1 MWIQHSQHNKLK
13 GLSSD
18 ARTPVLQFLQARP
31 TLIRTLK
38 RDSPHLEEA
47 FKLAVDAIGQPYETE
62 QWETLAEILMEA
74 CIANP
79 AASMELHEVLYGV
92 ITPAGNGFSWGQNA
106 LKKLM
111 SPITSIVGFGQQAF
125 RNNQPR
131 DFKQSVS
138 QSESDSDDFLIGTS
152 RSDSMESQSQAE
164 APAPSAAAARLPA
177 RHASVSI
184 NEPAPASER
193 LGAADVSPLAKSAVS
208 SNVPAKSGSPSL
220 STTDKGKRIASTP
233 SHPLEQHTGSTAPV
247 PAHKPA
253 TPAVQASPSDAAS
266 SQQTADARKQP
277 NAASSSGRLQP
288 TVSESK
294 QLETQEAAQAPE
306 ASSSQAQ
313 AVHDERFDQSDAE
326 KQRQSAAGSSTTSS
340 DGDCK
345 PPPLETLRRKRRE
358 RPSSIPIPADAS
370 SASTTLS
377 PRGPSKRASTAG
389 KPPLHPSPLDTGAD
403 QEPWFPM
410 PIRTPRVSLALPSQD
425 RSPKRRVPLDPFLA
439 SLPDPKKMTE
449 KELLEFDFGAIERR
463 LEELS
468 RKNKTGKYPLP
479 SFSPPKGLGPDFSP
493 SASAAASVADAF
505 NKYDELDTE
514 DLPSLSSWLAD
525 TESTLRDPDWGASL
539 GPTDVPLM
547 NGLPPPSVLQAQL
560 RELTSQASVIPSRLD
575 QLKLRKVPTASSPE
589 SPSTVQ
595 SKNSPDAVPEVLP
608 AAAAATGTASNEKEE
623 ADALLVE
630 LMEPAQR
637 QPYREFKRDMEE
649 RAKAREAARLRGIH
663 TTLPDLAPGAVPSL
677 EAARNAL
684 ETFQK
689 ERMATVG
696 SVSEPLARAQAQLA
710 ELEVSLAKDRQ
721 QPLPWAELE
730 ASLRE
735 RNSPPTRDS
744 AARITDAAKPHL
756 EAARRSR
763 EARKAAWAAYKEKDS
778 LLPED
783 FKRRMDEVY
792 NPSEEHTAAV
802 AAAVKLGVEDFK
814 SGRVANRSEAVRAR
828 VSEVYKRRDPLL
840 QFPKDRVPYQA
851 EASEGPSSAFDYRSS
866 DQISP
871 PPEVFKSSL
880 PTVAEGSSVT
890 HLDPEVDIP
899 DPLDL
904 SPPLGSVPMLPGLR
918 GIQRPTMRP
927 SKPRGARPGRGPV
940 PVPSTTHPEARPYG
954 VARSSLA
961 LREQAQLQVEQPGAL
976 LMPPRHKSASSDKCA
991 EKLPTPE
998 AAVNLLAQVHSAEK
1012 RFETTLPYGKP
1023 PIPIVTAATVLG
1035 ADAVDQTMVA
1045 KFVKESALVPQNPAK
1060 PAFKSAAQGS
1070 IPQAGLASP
1079 QAASHDT
1086 EPAVAAAAATVS
1098 EPAADA
1104 AAPAAR
1110 KAKKVKAAGTQ
1121 PSSSVAQPQAQ
1132 APAASQPAGLPTQSP
1147 SDARA
1152 EQSGVPA
1159 ATQPAFKDQAA
1170 PVPTAAVASASA
1182 APIAAVP
1189 SASSATATASSAV
1202 QPEAHLVRPE
1212 AATEGSLSPP
1222 DADPSSPTGEQASAS
1237 KQGKQRMG
1245 KKQREKQRQEAAAKA
1260 LEDARIQAE
1269 QDAEQA
1275 AKDAAR
1281 AAKDAEYAEKRRI
1294 IQENVDKAKRNESEA
1309 AAALAAAKAIEDAAK
1324 QAAPAASEVEDAAA
1338 QAAAEEAKQA
1348 KKQAKKQRKREEAK
1362 AAKLALAAKVADE
1375 QQADATQAQD
1385 QAGPSASAAASE
1397 AAVPAAAAP
1406 VQSAS
1411 GKATLQPAQPADQNI
1426 STVQSAA
1433 AADSHQCTPSRAG
1446 NDSLQLASPA
1456 VPLEAHCSLPDN
1468 LRPRPKPGKKG
1479 ERQGKA
1485 KNAPVAMPDVDVE
1498 PSSEEPSG
1506 SQQQQ
1511 QPSEAGTSQASSDFN
1526 AFLDSIGQQQQQ
1538 SVFAAQ
1544 EDYRSA
1550 LHDQREESADN
1561 WTTVNGPQQRRQPA
1575 EAVQESEED
1584 WIAVSGAQQHRHSAE
1599 ADHASAE
1606 PWTTVA
1612 SHQQQRHPIESQ
1624 EVYAYAHQED
1634 NGSELPMDSDQH
1646 DNGPIGLALLDGP
1659 PQRRRG
1665 TRAGKRHKKRYGD
1678 AAQRAQAQAVR
1689 DYVHAST
1696 WSDNDSD
1703 STAGDRLQAHHPRTP
1718 LAAGHT
1724 TSDIGSPVRAS
1735 SGPAPPPGLHR
1746 MNWAAAAR
1754 GGDGAGALPKEGAD
1768 AIVRQLKAQ
1777 QEEEAAK
1784 AAELDL
1790 GERPKPKPRN
1800 ASVGSAANRAPRVP
1814 AASDEAVVAAHNAA
1828 LAATAGIVQKQPRRP
1843 KETSASAA
1851 ASPAPWGYTGDEA
1864 AEGSGDGMWE
1874 TAEPPSAG
1882 SAWEQPKQGRKSR
1895 QEPAPEAVPLPAPAV
1910 AAPNADLAI
1919 PAAELAEILHEELE
1933 ENFCCPLTLDILQ
1946 DPVKAADGRTYERE
1960 DITKWLREH
1969 DTSPMTNMPMLNK
1982 ELAPDRELIRK
1993 MERLQRRITAAER
2006 RAEGD
2011 AA

>member
-1 MWIQHSQHNKLK
+1 MWIQPSQRNKLK

-31 TLIRTLK
+31 TLIRTLQ
-38 RDSPHLEEA
+38 RDSPHLGEA
-47 FKLAVDAIGQPYETE
+47 FKLAPYETE

-92 ITPAGNGFSWGQNA
+92 ITPAGHGFWGQNA
-106 LKKLM
+106 FKKLM
-111 SPITSIVGFGQQAF
+111 SPLSSIVGFGQQAF

-131 DFKQSVS
+131 DLKQSVS
-138 QSESDSDDFLIGTS
+138 QSDSEDFQIGTS
-152 RSDSMESQSQAE
+152 RSDSMESQPQTE
-164 APAPSAAAARLPA
+164 IPAASAARSKLPPK
-177 RHASVSI
+177 HASVSI
-184 NEPAPASER
+184 NGPAPASDR

-208 SNVPAKSGSPSL
+208 SNVPAKSELPSI
-220 STTDKGKRIASTP
+220 STTDKRKRTASTP
-233 SHPLEQHTGSTAPV
+233 SHPLEQHMGSTAPV
-247 PAHKPA
+247 PVPKPGKPA
-253 TPAVQASPSDAAS
+253 AQASLSAAAS
-266 SQQTADARKQP
+266 SQQAADARKQP
-277 NAASSSGRLQP
+277 NAASSSGRQQP

-306 ASSSQAQ
+306 ASSSQPQ
-313 AVHDERFDQSDAE
+313 AVHDERTNQSDAE
-326 KQRQSAAGSSTTSS
+326 KQRQSAAGSCTTSS
-340 DGDCK
+340 AGEFK
-345 PPPLETLRRKRRE
+345 PTPLETIRQKRRE
-358 RPSSIPIPADAS
+358 RPTSIPIPADAS
-370 SASTTLS
+370 CASPTLS
-377 PRGPSKRASTAG
+377 PRGSSKRALTAA
-389 KPPLHPSPLDTGAD
+389 KPPLHPSPLDARAD

-410 PIRTPRVSLALPSQD
+410 PVRTSRMSLALPSQD

-463 LEELS
+463 LDELS
-468 RKNKTGKYPLP
+468 RKNKTGRYATPPKGSGP
-479 SFSPPKGLGPDFSP
+479 SFSA
-493 SASAAASVADAF
+493 SASSATPLTDAC
-505 NKYDELDTE
+505 NKYSELDTD

-525 TESTLRDPDWGASL
+525 TEATLRDPDWGASL
-539 GPTDVPLM
+539 GSMDVPLM

-560 RELTSQASVIPSRLD
+560 RELTSQASVFPSRLD
-575 QLKLRKVPTASSPE
+575 QLKFRKVPTASSSE
-589 SPSTVQ
+589 SASTVQ
-595 SKNSPDAVPEVLP
+595 SKDSPAAMPEVLP
-608 AAAAATGTASNEKEE
+608 AAATATASASSDKEE
-623 ADALLVE
+623 GDQLLEE

-649 RAKAREAARLRGIH
+649 RAKAREAARLRGIS

-677 EAARNAL
+677 GAARNAL

-730 ASLRE
+730 ATLQG
-735 RNSPPTRDS
+735 RNGPPTHDS
-744 AARITDAAKPHL
+744 TTRITDAVKPQV
-756 EAARRSR
+756 EAARRSS

-778 LLPED
+778 HLPED

-802 AAAVKLGVEDFK
+802 AVAVKLGVEDFK

-840 QFPKDRVPYQA
+840 RFPKDPVPSQA
-851 EASEGPSSAFDYRSS
+851 EASEGPSSTFSAYRSS
-866 DQISP
+866 GQISP
-871 PPEVFKSSL
+871 TPEVFKPSL

-918 GIQRPTMRP
+918 GIQRPAMRP
-927 SKPRGARPGRGPV
+927 SQPRGARPGRGPV

-961 LREQAQLQVEQPGAL
+961 LREQAQLQAEQPGAL
-976 LMPPRHKSASSDKCA
+976 LMPPRHKSASSDKCP

-1012 RFETTLPYGKP
+1012 RFETTLPNGKP
-1023 PIPIVTAATVLG
+1023 PTPIVTAAAVLG

-1045 KFVKESALVPQNPAK
+1045 KFVKETALVPQKPTRPAPK
-1060 PAFKSAAQGS
+1060 ASKSAAPGS
-1070 IPQAGLASP
+1070 TPQAGSASP
-1079 QAASHDT
+1079 QAASLATVAEH
-1086 EPAVAAAAATVS
+1086 PVAAAATTIS

-1104 AAPAAR
+1104 AAPAPR
-1110 KAKKVKAAGTQ
+1110 KSKKVKAAGTQ

-1147 SDARA
+1147 SEARA
-1152 EQSGVPA
+1152 EQSVVPA

-1170 PVPTAAVASASA
+1170 PVSAAAVASASA
-1182 APIAAVP
+1182 VPVAAVP
-1189 SASSATATASSAV
+1189 SASSTATSSSPV
-1202 QPEAHLVRPE
+1202 QPGAPLVRSE
-1212 AATEGSLSPP
+1212 VATEGSLTPP

-1260 LEDARIQAE
+1260 VEDARIKAE

-1275 AKDAAR
+1275 AKDAAQ

-1294 IQENVDKAKRNESEA
+1294 IQENVDKVKRNEKQTGA
-1309 AAALAAAKAIEDAAK
+1309 TLAAVKAIEDAANAAK

-1362 AAKLALAAKVADE
+1362 AAKLALAAKVVD
-1375 QQADATQAQD
+1375 QQQVDVTQAQD
-1385 QAGPSASAAASE
+1385 QAGPSDPATASE
-1397 AAVPAAAAP
+1397 AAVPAIVVGLQP
-1406 VQSAS
+1406 AS
-1411 GKATLQPAQPADQNI
+1411 GKAAQQSAQPADQN
-1426 STVQSAA
+1426 TGMVQSVA
-1433 AADSHQCTPSRAG
+1433 AADSHSTTPSRASS
-1446 NDSLQLASPA
+1446 DSLQLASPA
-1456 VPLEAHCSLPDN
+1456 VPSEAHSSLPDN
-1468 LRPRPKPGKKG
+1468 LRPKPKPGKKC
-1479 ERQGKA
+1479 EKPGKA
-1485 KNAPVAMPDVDVE
+1485 KNAPVAVLHVDTE
-1498 PSSEEPSG
+1498 PSSEEPSS

-1526 AFLDSIGQQQQQ
+1526 AFLDSIGQQQQ

-1550 LHDQREESADN
+1550 LHDQHEDSADS
-1561 WTTVNGPQQRRQPA
+1561 WTTVNGHQQHRQPA

-1584 WIAVSGAQQHRHSAE
+1584 WIAVSGAQQHRHTAD

-1612 SHQQQRHPIESQ
+1612 SHQQQRHPVESQ
-1624 EVYAYAHQED
+1624 DIHAYAHQED
-1634 NGSELPMDSDQH
+1634 NGSELPADGDQH
-1646 DNGPIGLALLDGP
+1646 DNGPIGLALLEGGP

-1724 TSDIGSPVRAS
+1724 TSDSPARAG

-1746 MNWAAAAR
+1746 MDWAAAAR
-1754 GGDGAGALPKEGAD
+1754 GGDGALPKEGAD

-1790 GERPKPKPRN
+1790 GSRPKPKPR
-1800 ASVGSAANRAPRVP
+1800 AGPVGSAPNRAPRVP
-1814 AASDEAVVAAHNAA
+1814 AASDEAVAAANAAA
-1828 LAATAGIVQKQPRRP
+1828 LAATAGIVRSQTRRSKQ
-1843 KETSASAA
+1843 ASAAVA

-1874 TAEPPSAG
+1874 TAESPSIG
-1882 SAWEQPKQGRKSR
+1882 NAWEQPKQGRKSR
-1895 QEPAPEAVPLPAPAV
+1895 QDPALEAVPLPAPNV
-1910 AAPNADLAI
+1910 AAPNADFVI
-1919 PAAELAEILHEELE
+1919 PAADLAEILHEELE

-1946 DPVKAADGRTYERE
+1946 DPVKAADGRTYERK
-1960 DITKWLREH
+1960 DITDWLSKH
-1969 DTSPMTNMPMLNK
+1969 DTSPMTNVPMPNK

-1993 MERLQRRITAAER
+1993 MERLQRRIAAAEK
-2006 RAEGD
+2006 RAAGE

>member
-92 ITPAGNGFSWGQNA
+92 ITPA
-106 LKKLM
+106 
-111 SPITSIVGFGQQAF
+111 
-125 RNNQPR
+125 
-131 DFKQSVS
+131 
-138 QSESDSDDFLIGTS
+138 
-152 RSDSMESQSQAE
+152 
-164 APAPSAAAARLPA
+164 
-177 RHASVSI
+177 
-184 NEPAPASER
+184 ER

-689 ERMATVG
+689 ERMAT
-696 SVSEPLARAQAQLA
+696 
-710 ELEVSLAKDRQ
+710 
-721 QPLPWAELE
+721 
-730 ASLRE
+730 
-735 RNSPPTRDS
+735 
-744 AARITDAAKPHL
+744 
-756 EAARRSR
+756 
-763 EARKAAWAAYKEKDS
+763 EKDS

-1070 IPQAGLASP
+1070 IPQAG
-1079 QAASHDT
+1079 
-1086 EPAVAAAAATVS
+1086 
-1098 EPAADA
+1098 
-1104 AAPAAR
+1104 
-1110 KAKKVKAAGTQ
+1110 
-1121 PSSSVAQPQAQ
+1121 
-1132 APAASQPAGLPTQSP
+1132 
-1147 SDARA
+1147 
-1152 EQSGVPA
+1152 
-1159 ATQPAFKDQAA
+1159 
-1170 PVPTAAVASASA
+1170 
-1182 APIAAVP
+1182 
-1189 SASSATATASSAV
+1189 
-1202 QPEAHLVRPE
+1202 
-1212 AATEGSLSPP
+1212 
-1222 DADPSSPTGEQASAS
+1222 
-1237 KQGKQRMG
+1237 
-1245 KKQREKQRQEAAAKA
+1245 
-1260 LEDARIQAE
+1260 
-1269 QDAEQA
+1269 
-1275 AKDAAR
+1275 
-1281 AAKDAEYAEKRRI
+1281 
-1294 IQENVDKAKRNESEA
+1294 NESEA

-1362 AAKLALAAKVADE
+1362 AAKLALAAK
-1375 QQADATQAQD
+1375 
-1385 QAGPSASAAASE
+1385 
-1397 AAVPAAAAP
+1397 
-1406 VQSAS
+1406 
-1411 GKATLQPAQPADQNI
+1411 
-1426 STVQSAA
+1426 
-1433 AADSHQCTPSRAG
+1433 
-1446 NDSLQLASPA
+1446 
-1456 VPLEAHCSLPDN
+1456 
-1468 LRPRPKPGKKG
+1468 
-1479 ERQGKA
+1479 
-1485 KNAPVAMPDVDVE
+1485 
-1498 PSSEEPSG
+1498 
-1506 SQQQQ
+1506 
-1511 QPSEAGTSQASSDFN
+1511 
-1526 AFLDSIGQQQQQ
+1526 
-1538 SVFAAQ
+1538 
-1544 EDYRSA
+1544 
-1550 LHDQREESADN
+1550 
-1561 WTTVNGPQQRRQPA
+1561 
-1575 EAVQESEED
+1575 
-1584 WIAVSGAQQHRHSAE
+1584 
-1599 ADHASAE
+1599 
-1606 PWTTVA
+1606 
-1612 SHQQQRHPIESQ
+1612 
-1624 EVYAYAHQED
+1624 ED

-1665 TRAGKRHKKRYGD
+1665 TRAGKRHKKRY
-1678 AAQRAQAQAVR
+1678 
-1689 DYVHAST
+1689 
-1696 WSDNDSD
+1696 
-1703 STAGDRLQAHHPRTP
+1703 
-1718 LAAGHT
+1718 
-1724 TSDIGSPVRAS
+1724 
-1735 SGPAPPPGLHR
+1735 GLHR

-1874 TAEPPSAG
+1874 RAEPPSAG